1 MSQFD
6 PDNLMKDD
14 NNPLPNEGR
23 GELPIDSF
31 NQQSQSPRWS
41 GTTKLVVGLSLA
53 AFFAFLLFRFLNL
66 VGPLL
71 LAFILAYLLY
81 PLAEGFCKKVHIPWR
96 GAVSI
101 LYGLLLIMLVGSITL
116 GGLTVVEQVQNLIRF
131 LTVAID
137 KLPDFIN
144 ETFSHPILI
153 GPFTFDLSL
162 LDVNKLTEQILNAI
176 QPILSKAGS
185 SVVSVASGAA
195 SLIGWLFFILII
207 SYFILAESGGIRLI
221 SLSIPGHAGDVRRL
235 GNQLGQIWNAFLRGQ
250 VIIVLFTIMTYTVI
264 LGILGVRFFFGL
276 ALLAGLA
283 RFVPYVGPF
292 IAWTTY
298 GLVAYF
304 QGSTIFGIS
313 PLGYVGIVVGLAW
326 VTDLF
331 MDNYVTPLFM
341 SNALKVHPAA
351 VMVSALVALNLL
363 GVVGVVLAAPV
374 LATVQ
379 LLLNYI
385 FAKLFDRNPWEGMHT
400 ISPPLP
406 LSQTLRSIQQRL
418 LAIGKKVL
426 KSRLSGAKQ

>member
-1 MSQFD
+1 LSQ
-6 PDNLMKDD
+6 
-14 NNPLPNEGR
+14 
-23 GELPIDSF
+23 PI
-31 NQQSQSPRWS
+31 Q
-41 GTTKLVVGLSLA
+41 
-53 AFFAFLLFRFLNL
+53 
-66 VGPLL
+66 
-71 LAFILAYLLY
+71 
-81 PLAEGFCKKVHIPWR
+81 
-96 GAVSI
+96 
-101 LYGLLLIMLVGSITL
+101 
-116 GGLTVVEQVQNLIRF
+116 
-131 LTVAID
+131 
-137 KLPDFIN
+137 
-144 ETFSHPILI
+144 I
-153 GPFTFDLSL
+153 GPFMFDLSL
-162 LDVNKLTEQILNAI
+162 LDVNNLTEQILNAI

-235 GNQLGQIWNAFLRGQ
+235 GMQLGQIWNAFLRGQ
-250 VIIVLFTIMTYTVI
+250 VIIVLITIVTYTVI
-264 LGILGVRFFFGL
+264 LGVLGVKFFFGL

-313 PLGYVGIVVGLAW
+313 PFVYAGIVVGLAW

-331 MDNYVTPLFM
+331 MDNYVTPLLM

-385 FAKLFDRNPWEGMHT
+385 FAKLFDRNPWEGIQT
-400 ISPPLP
+400 ISPPSPISHSLH
-406 LSQTLRSIQQRL
+406 SAQQQL

-426 KSRLSGAKQ
+426 KSRLTGAK

>member
-6 PDNLMKDD
+6 LDNMVGDD
-14 NNPLPNEGR
+14 NKPLPNEER
-23 GELPIDSF
+23 GDMSTDSSIS
-31 NQQSQSPRWS
+31 QSQSPRWG

-81 PLAEGFCKKVHIPWR
+81 PLAEGFSKKVHISWR
-96 GAVSI
+96 GAVTI
-101 LYGLLLIMLVGSITL
+101 LYALLLIVLLGSITV

-137 KLPDFIN
+137 ELPAFIT
-144 ETFSHPILI
+144 ETFSQPILI

-162 LDVNKLTEQILNAI
+162 LDVNSLTEQILNAI
-176 QPILSKAGS
+176 QPILSRAGS

-195 SLIGWLFFILII
+195 SLIGWSFFILII

-235 GNQLGQIWNAFLRGQ
+235 GMQLGQIWNAFLRGQ
-250 VIIVLFTIMTYTVI
+250 VIIVLITIVMYTI
-264 LGILGVRFFFGL
+264 ILGVLGVKFFFGL

-304 QGSTIFGIS
+304 QGSTLFGIP
-313 PLGYVGIVVGLAW
+313 PLVYVGIVVGLAW

-331 MDNYVTPLFM
+331 MDNYVTPLLM

-363 GVVGVVLAAPV
+363 GVVGVVMAAPV
-374 LATVQ
+374 LATLQ

-385 FAKLFDRNPWEGMHT
+385 FAKLFDRNPWEGMRT

-406 LSQTLRSIQQRL
+406 ISHSLRVAQQRL

-426 KSRLSGAKQ
+426 KSYLTGAKQ